1 MSTLSTNEKQIL
13 EKLFQMESGYVL
25 NFSDRSFVEFFQ
37 DDVGVNISDR
47 QYAYISTSKANRL
60 RRFWQVGD
68 EALVGESIDKLLDYV
83 TGQIALS
90 RLREADFDHSLMRE
104 AREIASRL
112 RNPEANPRTE
122 SAQRSA
128 VRSNIQVA
136 ADRTPPPDPT
146 PDAEAS
152 ENSVAIAGNTWSK
165 DPRVVVALLGLIGVL
180 VTAYLRY
187 VYKQDHDVETV
198 TVGFF
203 VTQTGTTK
211 PIKNAKVTLQLS
223 TTHDERQ
230 TDSAGFA
237 RFGVHPEKDPAMQ
250 VTVTADPYED
260 GSFNIETPKK
270 DRNFNLYLDIRNAAK
285 VPVDQTPPQTNVASA
300 TTPDQPPIVL
310 FTFSNVTAEGIKCS
324 NGRTEKR
331 DVNGG
336 WVELIP
342 TGRNCQQ
349 IVTIAYEELGED
361 SEWFYLWDN
370 GRHMTARYPKKNGSV
385 NWVLGKVNLNQAA
398 STQWNVSQEVVRV
411 N

>member
-1 MSTLSTNEKQIL
+1 LPPRVL
-13 EKLFQMESGYVL
+13 ELLDGSGYVL
-25 NFSDRSFVEFFQ
+25 NFSDRSFAEFFR
-37 DDVGVNISDR
+37 DDVGVNISDQ
-47 QYAYISTSKANRL
+47 QYAYISSSKANRL
-60 RRFWQVGD
+60 RRFWEVAD
-68 EALVGESIDKLLDYV
+68 DPLVGESIDKLLDYIN
-83 TGQIALS
+83 GQIALS
-90 RLREADFDHSLMRE
+90 RLREADFDQNLMRE
-104 AREIASRL
+104 ARDIASRL
-112 RNPEANPRTE
+112 RSPDANPRTV
-122 SAQRSA
+122 SAHSSA
-128 VRSNIQVA
+128 VRSNIQVPTN
-136 ADRTPPPDPT
+136 RTPSPDPT

-152 ENSVAIAGNTWSK
+152 ENSVAVALKTWWK
-165 DPRVVVALLGLIGVL
+165 DPRVIVALLGLIGVL

-250 VTVTADPYED
+250 VAVTADAYED

-270 DRNFNLYLDIRNAAK
+270 DRNFDLYIDLRTAAK
-285 VPVDQTPPQTNVASA
+285 APVVQTPPQTNVATA
-300 TTPDQPPIVL
+300 TTPDHPPIVL

-324 NGRTEKR
+324 SGRTEKR

-342 TGRNCQQ
+342 TGKNCQQ

-361 SEWFYLWDN
+361 SDWFYLWDN
-370 GRHMTARYPKKNGSV
+370 GRHMTARYPKNSGSV
-385 NWVLGKVNLNQAA
+385 NWVLGKVNPNQAG